1 MLRPIELSDL
11 DDLVALGSDPDVT
24 RFVGNLD
31 HPSAEERICVAQR
44 EWSQRGYGMMA
55 ILERDGRRF
64 LGRGGLKYWT
74 RFGET
79 EVGWVLRR
87 DAWGHGY
94 ATEAGRACV
103 EWGFANFT
111 LPYLTAM
118 IDTTFGTSEFSSG
131 SMAAYYISTSG
142 VSAGQI
148 VIQSLV
154 PGAQPFTVQTSSS
167 AGWGADYSKG
177 VSSDPNTQAAG
188 WSCRNEAGQRGLTG
202 P

>member
-87 DAWGHGY
+87 DAWG
-94 ATEAGRACV
+94 
-103 EWGFANFT
+103 
-111 LPYLTAM
+111 TAM
-118 IDTTFGTSEFSSG
+118 RPRPGGPASSG
-131 SMAAYYISTSG
+131 GSRLHPALSHG
-142 VSAGQI
+142 
-148 VIQSLV
+148 
-154 PGAQPFTVQTSSS
+154 
-167 AGWGADYSKG
+167 D
-177 VSSDPNTQAAG
+177 DP
-188 WSCRNEAGQRGLTG
+188 TG
-202 P
+202 